1 MIKDRNTNFEEH
13 SIFLAEIA
21 KNILDG
27 NDSFLSIPGVREII
41 AMYLLIPYTTNDQ
54 LDAGMT
60 SKTPQ
65 LDLSEEFTSG
75 VSLRN
80 LRDTICHSFV
90 SVEESGP
97 ARLGRII
104 IDDRA
109 QMDRKTH
116 NQQGIKSKMATVS
129 IAHAHQKLS
138 ELHTKVIDSIL

>member
-27 NDSFLSIPGVREII
+27 NDSFLAIPGVREII

-65 LDLSEEFTSG
+65 LDLSEEFMSG
-75 VSLRN
+75 VNLRN

-90 SVEESGP
+90 SVEESSP

-116 NQQGIKSKMATVS
+116 NQQVIKSKTATVT

-138 ELHTKVIDSIL
+138 ELHTKVINSI